1 MANINLLP
9 WREQLR
15 EQRKKDFGIALVLT
29 VVVAGLIL
37 FGVDRYFNVSI
48 SRQNQVNAYLR
59 EQIAALDLKI
69 VEIRELQEQK
79 EALTERMTVI
89 QELQGNRPVIVRLF
103 DELVRTLPEG
113 VYYNSVVRT
122 NDNIA
127 LEGVA
132 ESNSRISALMRDLE
146 ASDWFADPDL
156 RQVTALAGA
165 PNAAGGQE
173 ANSNRFQLTVKVTTP
188 AVEGQPQ

>member
-15 EQRKKDFGIALVLT
+15 EQRKKDFGIALGVT
-29 VVVAGLIL
+29 VVAAALIL
-37 FGVDRYFNVSI
+37 FGVDRFFNASI
-48 SRQNQVNAYLR
+48 DNQNDVNAYLR
-59 EQIAALDLKI
+59 DQTKLLDQKI

-79 EALTERMTVI
+79 EALTARMTVI

-113 VYYNSVVRT
+113 VYYNSITRV
-122 NDNIA
+122 NDLIS

-132 ESNSRISALMRDLE
+132 ESNSRISALMRDLD

-156 RQVTALAGA
+156 KQVTALTGGT
-165 PNAAGGQE
+165 NAAGGQE
-173 ANSNRFQLTVKVTTP
+173 SNSNLFQLTVKVTTP
-188 AVEGQPQ
+188 AAEGQPQ